1 MPGDTE
7 GALSGPL
14 AAPKARPAGSLRR
27 FLPQTKP
34 HRFNFLLAALV
45 SLGIVTA
52 QVAEPEF
59 VKRIVDEVLSGKFPQ
74 RLLPY
79 ALITLALGVT
89 WPCLAFCRRHI
100 SAWIAFGLE
109 YEMRNDL
116 YAHMQ
121 RLSVDFHDG
130 WQSGELVTR
139 AVSDIARIRR
149 YVGFGLIFM
158 FQMGMQFVF
167 VLIMLFWIDARLAIV
182 AVASTAPVI
191 IVSYRFSI
199 LYHQI
204 SRQSQDQQGDLT
216 TIVEESATGVRIIK
230 AFGRMPERS
239 ALFKAQTQRIFDT
252 NMRGVGAR
260 KRLWTLDVFL
270 LGMSIIGIVLFGGIQ
285 VVHNPNSFSIG
296 DLAQFVFYQQMLVW
310 PVREMGWIIAQG
322 QEASAAAE
330 RVWELL
336 DTHPDIK
343 DSPGAQPIESSTGH
357 IRFEDVWFS
366 YPESDVPILDG
377 FDLEIYA
384 GETLAIVGVTGSGK
398 TTVAALASRFY
409 DPTRGRVTLDGRDL
423 RNLTVRSVRAH
434 ATVAFEDPILFS
446 VSIRENVLMGK
457 PGATDEEVW
466 DALAAARADDF
477 VRELPWVLDT
487 RVGEQGYSL
496 SGGQRQ
502 RVALARAVIG
512 HPRILILDN
521 PLSSVDVHTEAAI
534 EAALRERLPGST
546 CLLIAHR
553 PSTLLLADRIAVLR
567 DGKLHATGTHHE
579 LINSDSY
586 YRNVLAADVAESAEG
601 VPRRSEAEALKGVT
615 S

>member
-1 MPGDTE
+1 MEDQIHRPGPP
-7 GALSGPL
+7 GARET
-14 AAPKARPAGSLRR
+14 RPVGSLRR
-27 FLPQTKP
+27 FLPDTKP
-34 HRFNFLLAALV
+34 YRWQFVAAALI
-45 SLGIVTA
+45 SLGIVLA
-52 QVAEPEF
+52 QVAEPEV
-59 VKRIVDEVLSGKFPQ
+59 VKRFIDEVLSGKHPE

-79 ALITLALGVT
+79 AFTTVALGLT
-89 WPCLAFCRRHI
+89 WPCLAFCRRHV

-109 YEMRNDL
+109 FKLRNDL

-139 AVSDIARIRR
+139 AVTDIARIRR

-158 FQMGMQFVF
+158 FQMGMQFLL
-167 VLIMLFWIDARLAIV
+167 VLVLLFWIDARLALV
-182 AVASTAPVI
+182 AVVFTSPVI
-191 IVSYRFSI
+191 VVSYRFSR

-204 SRQSQDQQGDLT
+204 SRQAQDQTGDLT

-239 ALFKAQTQRIFDT
+239 AQFRAQAQRIFDT
-252 NMRGVGAR
+252 NMRGVAAR

-270 LGMSIIGIVLFGGIQ
+270 LGMSIIGIVLVGGVQ
-285 VVHNPNSFSIG
+285 VVHGALSIG
-296 DLAQFVFYQQMLVW
+296 ALTQFVLYQQMVVW
-310 PVREMGWIIAQG
+310 PVRELGWIIAQG

-330 RVWELL
+330 RVLELF
-336 DTHPDIK
+336 DTRPDVE
-343 DSPGAQPIESSTGH
+343 DSPGAQVLESADGR
-357 IRFEDVWFS
+357 IRFEEVSFS
-366 YPESDVPILDG
+366 YPESDAMILDG
-377 FDLEIYA
+377 LDLEINA
-384 GETLAIVGVTGSGK
+384 GETLALVGVTGSGK
-398 TTVAALASRFY
+398 TTIGALVSRFY
-409 DPTRGRVTLDGRDL
+409 DPTRGRVTLDGHDL
-423 RNLTVRSVRAH
+423 RDLTVRSVRAH

-457 PGATDEEVW
+457 PDASDDEVW
-466 DALAAARADDF
+466 DALRAARADDF

-502 RVALARAVIG
+502 RVALARAIIG
-512 HPRILILDN
+512 RPRILILDN

-567 DGKLHATGTHHE
+567 DGKLHAMGTHHE
-579 LINSDSY
+579 LINADTY
-586 YRNVLAADVAESAEG
+586 YRTVLAADVEEEVSA
-601 VPRRSEAEALKGVT
+601 
-615 S
+615 

>member
-1 MPGDTE
+1 V
-7 GALSGPL
+7 
-14 AAPKARPAGSLRR
+14 GSLRR
-27 FLPQTKP
+27 FLPDTKP
-34 HRFNFLLAALV
+34 YRWQFLAAALI
-45 SLGIVTA
+45 SLAIVLA
-52 QVAEPEF
+52 QVAEPEV
-59 VKRIVDEVLSGKFPQ
+59 VKRFIDEVLSGTHPG

-79 ALITLALGVT
+79 ALTTLALGVV
-89 WPCLAFCRRHI
+89 WPFLSFCRRHV
-100 SAWIAFGLE
+100 SGWIAFGLE
-109 YEMRNDL
+109 FNMRNNI

-139 AVSDIARIRR
+139 AVTDIARIRR

-158 FQMGMQFVF
+158 FQMASQFLL
-167 VLIMLFWIDARLAIV
+167 VLVILFWIDARLALV
-182 AVASTAPVI
+182 AVAFTSPVVV
-191 IVSYRFSI
+191 VSYRFSR

-204 SRQSQDQQGDLT
+204 SRQAQDQTGDLT

-239 ALFKAQTQRIFDT
+239 ALFRAQSQRIFDT
-252 NMRGVGAR
+252 NMRGVAAR

-270 LGMSIIGIVLFGGIQ
+270 LGMSIIGIVLVGGIQ
-285 VVHNPNSFSIG
+285 VVHHVLSIG
-296 DLAQFVFYQQMLVW
+296 ALAQFVLYQQMVVW
-310 PVREMGWIIAQG
+310 PVRELGWIIAQG

-330 RVWELL
+330 RVWELF
-336 DTHPDIK
+336 DTRPDIE
-343 DSPGAQPIESSTGH
+343 DAPGAHVLSSTTGQ
-357 IRFEDVWFS
+357 IRFEGVAFS
-366 YPESDVPILDG
+366 YPESEALILDG
-377 FDLEIYA
+377 LDLEIDA
-384 GETLAIVGVTGSGK
+384 GETLALVGVTGSGK

-423 RNLTVRSVRAH
+423 RGLTVRSLRSH

-457 PGATDEEVW
+457 PAATDDEVW
-466 DALAAARADDF
+466 DALRAARADDF

-502 RVALARAVIG
+502 RIALARAIIG
-512 HPRILILDN
+512 RPRILILDN

-567 DGKLHATGTHHE
+567 DGRLHATGTHHE
-579 LINSDSY
+579 LITGDSY
-586 YRNVLAADVAESAEG
+586 YRTVLAADVQEG
-601 VPRRSEAEALKGVT
+601 VKA
-615 S
+615 

>member
-1 MPGDTE
+1 MEDQVHRP
-7 GALSGPL
+7 GPL
-14 AAPKARPAGSLRR
+14 GARETRPVGSLRR
-27 FLPQTKP
+27 FLPDTIP
-34 HRFNFLLAALV
+34 YRWHFVAAALI
-45 SLGIVTA
+45 SLGVVLA
-52 QVAEPEF
+52 QVAEPA
-59 VKRIVDEVLSGKFPQ
+59 IVQKIIDEVLSGSRPQ

-79 ALITLALGVT
+79 ALTTLALGVT
-89 WPCLAFCRRHI
+89 WPCFAFCRRHV
-100 SAWIAFGLE
+100 SGWIAFGLE
-109 YEMRNDL
+109 LNMRNNL

-139 AVSDIARIRR
+139 AVTDIARIRR

-158 FQMGMQFVF
+158 FQMGIQ
-167 VLIMLFWIDARLAIV
+167 VLLVLALLFWIDARLALV
-182 AVASTAPVI
+182 AVAFTLPVI
-191 IVSYRFSI
+191 VVSYRFSI

-204 SRQSQDQQGDLT
+204 SRQSQDQTGDLT

-239 ALFKAQTQRIFDT
+239 VLFSAQAKRIYDT
-252 NMRGVGAR
+252 NMRGVAAR

-270 LGMSIIGIVLFGGIQ
+270 LGMSIIGIVLVGGIQ
-285 VVHNPNSFSIG
+285 VVHHALSFG
-296 DLAQFVFYQQMLVW
+296 TLAQFVLYQQMLVW
-310 PVREMGWIIAQG
+310 PVRELGWIIAQG

-330 RVWELL
+330 RVWELF
-336 DTHPDIK
+336 DTHPDIA
-343 DSPGAQPIESSTGH
+343 DAPGAQPLPTTTGR
-357 IRFEDVWFS
+357 IRFEDVSFS
-366 YPESDVPILDG
+366 YPESDALILDG
-377 FDLEIYA
+377 LDLEINA
-384 GETLAIVGVTGSGK
+384 GETLALVGVTGSGK

-409 DPTRGRVTLDGRDL
+409 DPTRGRVTLDGHDL

-457 PGATDEEVW
+457 PEATDDEVW
-466 DALAAARADDF
+466 DALRAARADDF

-502 RVALARAVIG
+502 RVALARAIIG
-512 HPRILILDN
+512 RPRILILDN
-521 PLSSVDVHTEAAI
+521 PLSSVDVHTEASI

-579 LINSDSY
+579 LINTDTY
-586 YRNVLAADVAESAEG
+586 YRTVLAADAADAEEVNA
-601 VPRRSEAEALKGVT
+601 
-615 S
+615 